1 MSRTLLVSTSP
12 YILHS
17 YIRNEE
23 RLIDASIIQFRLRH
37 TLALLSKS
45 CCLYQ
50 AYAMMSPLSP
60 SSFSSLDSPTTSAV
74 PKRKQMVVETSYTK
88 KNEDIPSV
96 LFLGDDASPPSPLNS
111 EVPSSK
117 RLKIDSTPAA
127 ATVPTPALNESGMTN
142 NYLEREWALAATR
155 NNGHNAFAAYL
166 TNMTQLSSQQLP
178 QSQQLHPSQQ
188 QLAVPQLVTP
198 KYNAS
203 FEAYLA
209 SVGIQPQVQ
218 QRQLPP
224 LQTTQQQVTPKQ
236 PKPLTK
242 AKKNKLEAAAMIEEI
257 NAINLDD
264 EKDDKDRE
272 IYDSCPEVA
281 AKIKQFLK
289 IQGLNR
295 KIFLEGLQMDESYE
309 TLKKFIEGIGQNQ
322 CRSKVYRR
330 G

>member
-1 MSRTLLVSTSP
+1 MAAQTSST
-12 YILHS
+12 
-17 YIRNEE
+17 N
-23 RLIDASIIQFRLRH
+23 
-37 TLALLSKS
+37 
-45 CCLYQ
+45 
-50 AYAMMSPLSP
+50 
-60 SSFSSLDSPTTSAV
+60 
-74 PKRKQMVVETSYTK
+74 

-111 EVPSSK
+111 AAPAASEVPSSK
-117 RLKIDSTPAA
+117 RLKIDSAPA
-127 ATVPTPALNESGMTN
+127 PTMT

-155 NNGHNAFAAYL
+155 NNGQNVFPAYL
-166 TNMTQLSSQQLP
+166 ANVTQLSSQQR
-178 QSQQLHPSQQ
+178 HPSQLP
-188 QLAVPQLVTP
+188 LAVPQLVTP
-198 KYNAS
+198 KDNAS

-209 SVGIQPQVQ
+209 SVIPQQ

-224 LQTTQQQVTPKQ
+224 MPTQQQVTPKQ

-257 NAINLDD
+257 NAINL
-264 EKDDKDRE
+264 EGE

-289 IQGLNR
+289 IPGVNR
-295 KIFLEGLQMDESYE
+295 KIFLEALQMDESYE
-309 TLKKFIEGIGQNQ
+309 TLKKFIEGAGQTQ